1 MVIVLILVL
10 FLSLS
15 FYALDALNSASGAQR
30 ILTTLYKK
38 EQALLLLNSA
48 LPQITALLDRL
59 GNVISLNQEWA
70 KPIAVNTPLGLLDV
84 KIVDLDRYLDVN
96 GLNNP
101 QIVRALRRLCLLLD
115 INSVF
120 IDRLMVWEGLKPN
133 EGFEFQFPPKK
144 GKLDSLWELT
154 YVWNNTSDLFGKK
167 EGFIEFPGLV
177 ELLTV
182 YSDGKV
188 NVNTAPYWV
197 LRSLDEAIDDWTAR
211 EIMERRKERPFRDL
225 LDLLGVG
232 NLDMDA
238 LYRLRNLIKFSSRY
252 FKIEL
257 TLKSGDIK
265 LTLVAVYD
273 RVEKKIVEKEIY

>member
-177 ELLTV
+177 KLLTV